1 MAATLE
7 TRMQNLTIGEPSNNA
22 ANVTAK
28 KDGRRRPRPEFHK
41 RLDPSHADIPFVPE
55 AHDTARHRYWHFGW
69 PVSDEAVNEIIDR
82 YTPDYLDEDR
92 DVTDKYPHFNDLIEG
107 LSGLKPI
114 RLVLVEPTE
123 DVSWQSPLVS
133 HGRRAVT
140 FFMVVSDCG
149 GHFFRK
155 RPTKEQMARLVRI
168 FGKQPCW
175 MMDALEKSQW
185 HKYGHRR

>member
-7 TRMQNLTIGEPSNNA
+7 DGMQNLTINEDSNNA
-22 ANVTAK
+22 ANNTAK
-28 KDGRRRPRPEFHK
+28 DSKRRRPRPEFHR

-140 FFMVVSDCG
+140 FMMIVSDCG

-155 RPTKEQMARLVRI
+155 RPTHEQMARLIRI